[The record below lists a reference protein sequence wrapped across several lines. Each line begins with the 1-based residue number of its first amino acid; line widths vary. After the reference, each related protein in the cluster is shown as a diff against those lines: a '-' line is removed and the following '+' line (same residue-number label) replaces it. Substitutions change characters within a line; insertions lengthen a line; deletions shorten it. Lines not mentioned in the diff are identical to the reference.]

1 MVLRFVLLAGLLA
14 ATLAV
19 VQQKQVL
26 QNAHLTGYC
35 ARVAT
40 PAGQTGAWHECHAGK
55 VTGMPGLSRGSCIRM
70 SQTADLEV
78 WRCPTPL
85 ESNQARQ

>member
-1 MVLRFVLLAGLLA
+1 MVLRFVFLAGLLA
-14 ATLAV
+14 ATLAI

-35 ARVAT
+35 TRVAT
-40 PAGQTGAWHECHAGK
+40 PTGQTGAWHECRAGK
-55 VTGMPGLSRGSCIRM
+55 VTGMAGLSRSSCVRM
-70 SQTADLEV
+70 SHTADLEV

-85 ESNQARQ
+85 ESNKARQ